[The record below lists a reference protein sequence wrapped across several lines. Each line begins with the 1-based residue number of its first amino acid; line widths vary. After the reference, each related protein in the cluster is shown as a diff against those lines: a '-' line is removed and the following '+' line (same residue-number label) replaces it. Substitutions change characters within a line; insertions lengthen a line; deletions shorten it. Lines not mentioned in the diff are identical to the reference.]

1 MPIDQRKAD
10 LADWRDETEKQ
21 MQETT
26 KAGAA
31 EVSDSDANVR
41 RLALAS
47 LENEWKFSN
56 KLLNIHIIQQGG
68 GDPLFG
74 FRIKQKDG
82 SEDDATS

>member
-10 LADWRDETEKQ
+10 LADWRDDTEQQ

-41 RLALAS
+41 RLALQS
-47 LENEWKFSN
+47 LEGQWKFVN

-74 FRIKQKDG
+74 FRLKQKAA
-82 SEDDATS
+82 DDDE

>member
-1 MPIDQRKAD
+1 MAVDRRKAD
-10 LADWRDETEKQ
+10 LADWRDDVERQ

-56 KLLNIHIIQQGG
+56 KLLNFHIIQQGG
-68 GDPLFG
+68 GDPIFG
-74 FRIKQKDG
+74 FRLKQKSVAD
-82 SEDDATS
+82 EDTI